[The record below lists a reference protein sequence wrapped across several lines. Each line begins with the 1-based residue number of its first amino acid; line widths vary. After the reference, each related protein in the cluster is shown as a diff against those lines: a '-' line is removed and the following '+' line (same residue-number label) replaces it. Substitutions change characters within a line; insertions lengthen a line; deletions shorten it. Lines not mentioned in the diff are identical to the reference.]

1 MKKESNLPVMSRL
14 GVVFLMWRRHL
25 ESGVRPLNVTL
36 KQQYLLKRFEER
48 EYLYPSEIADMLY
61 CDRPTA
67 TVVIN
72 NMKKYGWISSEKDP
86 ENGRRQR
93 VKLTPPGMEK
103 LAELRGRPAES
114 INPLACFNDSEKAEF
129 ERLLKKLHRH
139 LKACGL

>member
-1 MKKESNLPVMSRL
+1 MKKESKLPVMSRL

-25 ESGVRPLNVTL
+25 EGGVRPFDVTL
-36 KQQYLLKRFEER
+36 KQQYLLKRLEER

-72 NMKKYGWISSEKDP
+72 NMKKYDWISSEKDP
-86 ENGRRQR
+86 ANGRRQR
-93 VKLTPPGMEK
+93 VKLTPPGRDK
-103 LAELRGRPAES
+103 LAELRGKPVET
-114 INPLACFNDSEKAEF
+114 IDPLACFNDSEKAEF
-129 ERLLKKLHRH
+129 ERLLTKLHRH

>member
-1 MKKESNLPVMSRL
+1 MKKESNLPVMSRM

-25 ESGVRPLNVTL
+25 ESGVRPFDVTL
-36 KQQYLLKRFEER
+36 KQQYLLKRLDAR

-67 TVVIN
+67 TVIIN
-72 NMKKYGWISSEKDP
+72 NMKKYGWITSEKDDT
-86 ENGRRQR
+86 NGRRQK
-93 VKLTPPGMEK
+93 VMLTPCGRNK
-103 LAELRGRPAES
+103 LDELAKLPVEA
-114 INPLACFNDSEKAEF
+114 IDPMACFTDTEKAEF